1 VSRSKIR
8 DAGQIRRSLRQV
20 TAISS
25 SSLQRGRASFWCF
38 QQESRSNVHARVG
51 TRRVQLFE
59 ELSVEVVRRSR
70 VKDGMFVEFLGIEGN
85 LGRLRQLGID
95 PKRA

>member
-1 VSRSKIR
+1 M
-8 DAGQIRRSLRQV
+8 
-20 TAISS
+20 
-25 SSLQRGRASFWCF
+25 
-38 QQESRSNVHARVG
+38 HARVG